1 MGNACCGQKVEP
13 SKQSAFVTRLSS
25 LNEGSNRIPQ
35 VWYEPTAIVKELTA
49 SQREERKLQEAQK
62 LQDDIDR
69 EERDLISKVK
79 EWREQQYET
88 IKRNFDMASR
98 QINEDT
104 GAKMS
109 HEEARIAEAR
119 RIVAEADAAIAE
131 KIKMQEDCERV
142 ARARLM
148 HQAEEIEA
156 NKRRKE
162 IFQQKH
168 LRDPLRAIDSFLD
181 EARKKVET
189 LLPTSASS

>member
-13 SKQSAFVTRLSS
+13 SKKSAFVTRTSS

-35 VWYEPTAIVKELTA
+35 VWYEPTAIMKELTA
-49 SQREERKLQEAQK
+49 SQREERKFQEAQK
-62 LQDDIDR
+62 QQDDIDK
-69 EERDLISKVK
+69 EERDLIAKVE

-88 IKRNFDMASR
+88 IKRHLDMASR

-104 GAKMS
+104 GSKMS
-109 HEEARIAEAR
+109 HEEARITEAR

-131 KIKMQEDCERV
+131 KIKIQEECERV
-142 ARARLM
+142 ARARLI

-168 LRDPLRAIDSFLD
+168 LRDPLRVIDSFLE
-181 EARKKVET
+181 EARKKVEA
-189 LLPTSASS
+189 LLPTSTSS

>member
-1 MGNACCGQKVEP
+1 
-13 SKQSAFVTRLSS
+13 
-25 LNEGSNRIPQ
+25 
-35 VWYEPTAIVKELTA
+35 VKELTA

>member
-13 SKQSAFVTRLSS
+13 SKKSAFVTRTSS

-49 SQREERKLQEAQK
+49 SQREERKFQEAQK
-62 LQDDIDR
+62 QQDDIDK
-69 EERDLISKVK
+69 EERDLIAKVE

-88 IKRNFDMASR
+88 IKRHLDIASR

-104 GAKMS
+104 GSKMS
-109 HEEARIAEAR
+109 HEEARITEAR

-131 KIKMQEDCERV
+131 KIKIQEECERV
-142 ARARLM
+142 ARARLI

-168 LRDPLRAIDSFLD
+168 LRDPLRVIDSFLE
-181 EARKKVET
+181 EARKKVEA
-189 LLPTSASS
+189 LLPTLTSS

>member
-13 SKQSAFVTRLSS
+13 SKKSAFVTRTSS

-49 SQREERKLQEAQK
+49 SQREERKFQEAQK
-62 LQDDIDR
+62 QQDDIDK
-69 EERDLISKVK
+69 EERDLIAKVK

-88 IKRNFDMASR
+88 IKRHLDMASR

-104 GAKMS
+104 GSKMS
-109 HEEARIAEAR
+109 HEEARITEAR

-131 KIKMQEDCERV
+131 KIKIQEECERV
-142 ARARLM
+142 ARARLI

-168 LRDPLRAIDSFLD
+168 LRDPLRVIDSFLE
-181 EARKKVET
+181 EARKKVEA
-189 LLPTSASS
+189 LLPTSTSS

>member
-13 SKQSAFVTRLSS
+13 SKKSAFVTRTSS

-49 SQREERKLQEAQK
+49 SQREERKFQEAQK
-62 LQDDIDR
+62 QQDDIDK
-69 EERDLISKVK
+69 EERDLIAKVE

-88 IKRNFDMASR
+88 IKRHLDIASR

-104 GAKMS
+104 GSKMS
-109 HEEARIAEAR
+109 HEEARITEAR

-131 KIKMQEDCERV
+131 KIKIQEECERV
-142 ARARLM
+142 ARARLI

-168 LRDPLRAIDSFLD
+168 LRDPLRVIDSFLE
-181 EARKKVET
+181 EARKKVEA
-189 LLPTSASS
+189 LLPTSTSS

>member
-13 SKQSAFVTRLSS
+13 SKKSAFVTRTSS

-49 SQREERKLQEAQK
+49 SQREERKFQEAQK
-62 LQDDIDR
+62 QQDDIDK
-69 EERDLISKVK
+69 EERDLIAKVK

-88 IKRNFDMASR
+88 IKRHLDMASR

-104 GAKMS
+104 GSKMS
-109 HEEARIAEAR
+109 HEEARITEAR

-131 KIKMQEDCERV
+131 KIKIQEECERV
-142 ARARLM
+142 ARARLI

-168 LRDPLRAIDSFLD
+168 LRDPLRVIDSFLE
-181 EARKKVET
+181 EARKKVEA
-189 LLPTSASS
+189 LLPTLTSS

>member
-13 SKQSAFVTRLSS
+13 SKKSAFVTRTSS

-49 SQREERKLQEAQK
+49 SQREERKFQEAQK
-62 LQDDIDR
+62 QQDDIDK
-69 EERDLISKVK
+69 EERDLIAKVE

-88 IKRNFDMASR
+88 IKRHLDMASR

-104 GAKMS
+104 GSKMS
-109 HEEARIAEAR
+109 HEEARITEAR

-131 KIKMQEDCERV
+131 KIKIQEECERV
-142 ARARLM
+142 ARARLI

-168 LRDPLRAIDSFLD
+168 LRDPLRVIDSFLE
-181 EARKKVET
+181 EARKKVEA
-189 LLPTSASS
+189 LLPTSTSS